1 MMNSAYSLEAENS
14 VLGSILLDA
23 SVFPGVREALTA
35 EDFSNTVNKAI
46 YKAAEGLFNA
56 GKVVDPVSI
65 KRAAEAILGGSEDVN
80 LNDYMLQ
87 LLEITPTAANVSE
100 YVKLARDAS
109 MRRQLIEIARKIETY
124 VESYSPPREVIAS
137 AQKALQGIESNERNQ
152 ETISFSDALTD
163 FLVLQDEIQTGVCL
177 FIKTEY
183 KYIDRVLGGGLL
195 NSGFYLLA
203 GRPGM
208 GKTTLGLNIVRK
220 VAKKGLPVL
229 FVSLEMSKEQITQKL
244 LALETG
250 LSTQE
255 LVGKMDAQAVDRVTE
270 AATQIHDLP
279 LTLNRKTDATVSD
292 IENMARVV
300 KGLALICV
308 DYVGLIEPDDKR
320 AKPYEGVSQVSRDLK
335 RLAMRL
341 NIPILGLA
349 QLNRE
354 VTGRSD
360 KRPLISDLRDS
371 GRLEQDANGIILLHR
386 PDYYD
391 PNYKHDGISPVI
403 LEVDIAKNRHGP
415 TGKVTLDYYLTNG
428 RIL

>member
-1 MMNSAYSLEAENS
+1 MTSAYSLEAENS

-23 SVFPGVREALTA
+23 SVFPSVQEVLTA
-35 EDFSNTVNKAI
+35 EDFANTINQAI
-46 YKAAEGLFNA
+46 YTAAEGLFNT
-56 GKVVDPVSI
+56 GKAVDPVSI
-65 KRAAEAILGGSEDVN
+65 KRAAEAILGGSEGVN

-100 YVKLARDAS
+100 YVKLTRDAS

-124 VESYSPPREVIAS
+124 VESYSPPREVIAF
-137 AQKALQGIESNERNQ
+137 AQEALLGVENNELNQ
-152 ETISFSDALTD
+152 ETVRFSEALTD

-177 FIKTEY
+177 FVKSEY

-220 VAKKGLPVL
+220 VAKRGLPVL

-270 AATQIHDLP
+270 AATQIHGLP
-279 LTLNRKTDATVSD
+279 LTLNRKPGATVSD
-292 IENMARVV
+292 IANMARAV
-300 KGLALICV
+300 KGLAMICV
-308 DYVGLIEPDDKR
+308 DYVGLIEPDNKQVKR
-320 AKPYEGVSQVSRDLK
+320 YEGVSQVSRDLK
-335 RLAMRL
+335 RLALRL

-354 VTGRSD
+354 VTGRTD
-360 KRPLISDLRDS
+360 KRPVISDLRDS
-371 GRLEQDANGIILLHR
+371 GGLEQDADGIILLHR

-391 PNYKHDGISPVI
+391 PEYKHDPVTPVV
-403 LEVDIAKNRHGP
+403 LEATIAKNRHGP

>member
-1 MMNSAYSLEAENS
+1 MNSAYSLEAENS

-23 SVFPGVREALTA
+23 SVFPSVREALTV
-35 EDFSNTVNKAI
+35 EDFSNTVNQAI
-46 YKAAEGLFNA
+46 YKAAESLFNA
-56 GKVVDPVSI
+56 GKVVDPVST

-100 YVKLARDAS
+100 YVKLTRDAS

-177 FIKTEY
+177 FVKSEY

-220 VAKKGLPVL
+220 VAKRGLPVL

-270 AATQIHDLP
+270 AVTQIHDLP
-279 LTLNRKTDATVSD
+279 LTLNQKTDATVSD
-292 IENMARVV
+292 IANMARAVN
-300 KGLALICV
+300 GLALICV

-391 PNYKHDGISPVI
+391 PNYNHDGISPVI

>member
-1 MMNSAYSLEAENS
+1 MNSAYSLEAENS

-23 SVFPGVREALTA
+23 SVFPSVREALTA
-35 EDFSNTVNKAI
+35 EDFSNTVNQAI

-65 KRAAEAILGGSEDVN
+65 KRAAEAILGGPEGVN

-100 YVKLARDAS
+100 YVKLTRDAS

-124 VESYSPPREVIAS
+124 VESYSPPREVIAF
-137 AQKALQGIESNERNQ
+137 AQEALLGVENNELNQ
-152 ETISFSDALTD
+152 ETVRFSEALTD

-177 FIKTEY
+177 FVKSEY

-220 VAKKGLPVL
+220 VAKRGLPVL

-270 AATQIHDLP
+270 AATQIHGLP
-279 LTLNRKTDATVSD
+279 LTLNRKPGATVSD
-292 IENMARVV
+292 IANMARAV
-300 KGLALICV
+300 KDLAMICV
-308 DYVGLIEPDDKR
+308 DYVGLIEPDNKQVKR
-320 AKPYEGVSQVSRDLK
+320 YEGVSQVSRDLK
-335 RLAMRL
+335 RLALCL

-354 VTGRSD
+354 VTGRTD
-360 KRPLISDLRDS
+360 KRPVISDLRDS
-371 GRLEQDANGIILLHR
+371 GGLEQDADGIILLHR

-391 PNYKHDGISPVI
+391 PEYKHDPVTPVI
-403 LEVDIAKNRHGP
+403 LEATIAKNRHGP

>member
-1 MMNSAYSLEAENS
+1 MNSAYSLEAENS

-23 SVFPGVREALTA
+23 SVFPSVQEVLTA
-35 EDFSNTVNKAI
+35 EDFANTINQAI
-46 YKAAEGLFNA
+46 YTAAEGLFNT
-56 GKVVDPVSI
+56 GKAVDPVSI
-65 KRAAEAILGGSEDVN
+65 KRAAEAILGGSEGVN

-100 YVKLARDAS
+100 YVKLTRDAS

-124 VESYSPPREVIAS
+124 VESYSPPREVIAF
-137 AQKALQGIESNERNQ
+137 AQEALLGVENNELNQ
-152 ETISFSDALTD
+152 ETVRFSEALTD

-177 FIKTEY
+177 FVKSEY

-220 VAKKGLPVL
+220 VAKRGLPVL

-255 LVGKMDAQAVDRVTE
+255 LVGKMDTQAVDRVTE

-292 IENMARVV
+292 IANMARAV
-300 KGLALICV
+300 KGLTLICV

>member
-1 MMNSAYSLEAENS
+1 MTSAYSLEAENS

-23 SVFPGVREALTA
+23 SVFPSVQEVLTA
-35 EDFSNTVNKAI
+35 EDFANTINQAI
-46 YKAAEGLFNA
+46 YTAAEGLFNT
-56 GKVVDPVSI
+56 GKAVDPVSI
-65 KRAAEAILGGSEDVN
+65 KRAAEAILGGSEGVN

-100 YVKLARDAS
+100 YVKLTRDAS

-124 VESYSPPREVIAS
+124 VESYSPPREVIAF
-137 AQKALQGIESNERNQ
+137 AQEALLGVENNELNQ
-152 ETISFSDALTD
+152 ETVRFSEALTD

-270 AATQIHDLP
+270 AATQIHGLP
-279 LTLNRKTDATVSD
+279 LTLNRKPGATVSD
-292 IENMARVV
+292 IANMARAV
-300 KGLALICV
+300 KDLAMICV
-308 DYVGLIEPDDKR
+308 DYVGLIEPDNKQAKR
-320 AKPYEGVSQVSRDLK
+320 YEGVSQVSRDLK
-335 RLAMRL
+335 RLALRL

-354 VTGRSD
+354 VTGRAD
-360 KRPLISDLRDS
+360 KRPVISDLRDS
-371 GRLEQDANGIILLHR
+371 GGLEQDADGIILLHR

-391 PNYKHDGISPVI
+391 PEYKHDPVTPVI
-403 LEVDIAKNRHGP
+403 LEATIAKNRHGP

>member
-1 MMNSAYSLEAENS
+1 MNSAYSLEAENS

-23 SVFPGVREALTA
+23 SVFPSVREVLTA
-35 EDFSNTVNKAI
+35 EDFANTINQAI
-46 YKAAEGLFNA
+46 YTAAEGLFNT
-56 GKVVDPVSI
+56 GKAVDPVSI
-65 KRAAEAILGGSEDVN
+65 KRAAEAILGGSEGVN

-100 YVKLARDAS
+100 YVKLTRDAS

-124 VESYSPPREVIAS
+124 VESYSPPREVIAY
-137 AQKALQGIESNERNQ
+137 AQEALLGVENNELNQ
-152 ETISFSDALTD
+152 ETVRFSEALTD

-177 FIKTEY
+177 FVKSEY

-220 VAKKGLPVL
+220 VAKRGLPVL

-255 LVGKMDAQAVDRVTE
+255 LVGKMDAQTVDRVTE

-279 LTLNRKTDATVSD
+279 LTLNQKTDVTVSD
-292 IENMARVV
+292 IANMARAV

-391 PNYKHDGISPVI
+391 PNYNHDGISPVI

>member
-46 YKAAEGLFNA
+46 YKAAESLFNA

-177 FIKTEY
+177 FVKSEY

-270 AATQIHDLP
+270 AATQIHGLP
-279 LTLNRKTDATVSD
+279 LTLNRKPGATVSD
-292 IENMARVV
+292 IANMARAV

-308 DYVGLIEPDDKR
+308 DYVGLIEPDNKQVKR
-320 AKPYEGVSQVSRDLK
+320 YEGVSQVSRDLK
-335 RLAMRL
+335 QLALRL

-354 VTGRSD
+354 VTGRTD
-360 KRPLISDLRDS
+360 KRPVISDLRDS
-371 GRLEQDANGIILLHR
+371 GGLEQDADGIILLHR

-391 PNYKHDGISPVI
+391 PEYKHDPVTPVI
-403 LEVDIAKNRHGP
+403 LEATIAKNRHGP

>member
-109 MRRQLIEIARKIETY
+109 MRRQLIEIARKIEMY

-270 AATQIHDLP
+270 AATQIHGLP
-279 LTLNRKTDATVSD
+279 LTLNRKPGATVSD
-292 IENMARVV
+292 IANMARAV
-300 KGLALICV
+300 KGLAMICV
-308 DYVGLIEPDDKR
+308 DYVGLIEPDNKQAKR
-320 AKPYEGVSQVSRDLK
+320 YEGVSQVSRDLK
-335 RLAMRL
+335 QLALRL

-349 QLNRE
+349 QLSRE
-354 VTGRSD
+354 VTGRTD
-360 KRPLISDLRDS
+360 KRPVISDLRDS
-371 GRLEQDANGIILLHR
+371 GGLEQDADGIILLHR

-391 PNYKHDGISPVI
+391 PEYKHDPVTPVI
-403 LEVDIAKNRHGP
+403 LEATIGKNRHGP

>member
-35 EDFSNTVNKAI
+35 EDFSNTVNQAI

-65 KRAAEAILGGSEDVN
+65 KRAAEAILGGSEGVN

-100 YVKLARDAS
+100 YVKLTRDAS

-124 VESYSPPREVIAS
+124 VESYSPPREVIAF
-137 AQKALQGIESNERNQ
+137 AQEALLGVENNELNQ
-152 ETISFSDALTD
+152 ETVRFSEALTD

-208 GKTTLGLNIVRK
+208 GKTTLGLNIVCK
-220 VAKKGLPVL
+220 VAKRGLPVL

-270 AATQIHDLP
+270 AATQIHGLP
-279 LTLNRKTDATVSD
+279 LTLNRKPGATVSD
-292 IENMARVV
+292 IANMARAV
-300 KGLALICV
+300 KGLAMICV
-308 DYVGLIEPDDKR
+308 DYVGLIEPDNKQVKR
-320 AKPYEGVSQVSRDLK
+320 YEGVSQVSRDLK
-335 RLAMRL
+335 RLALRL

-354 VTGRSD
+354 VTGRTD
-360 KRPLISDLRDS
+360 KRPVISDLRDS
-371 GRLEQDANGIILLHR
+371 GGLEQDADGIILLHR

-391 PNYKHDGISPVI
+391 PEYKHDPVTPVI
-403 LEVDIAKNRHGP
+403 LEATIAKNRHGP

>member
-1 MMNSAYSLEAENS
+1 MNSAYSLEAENS

-23 SVFPGVREALTA
+23 SVFPSVQEVLTA
-35 EDFSNTVNKAI
+35 EDFANTINQAI
-46 YKAAEGLFNA
+46 YTAAEGLFNT
-56 GKVVDPVSI
+56 GKAVDPVSI
-65 KRAAEAILGGSEDVN
+65 KRAAEAILGGSEGVN

-100 YVKLARDAS
+100 YVKLTRDAS

-124 VESYSPPREVIAS
+124 VESYSPPREVIAF
-137 AQKALQGIESNERNQ
+137 AQEALLGVENNELNQ
-152 ETISFSDALTD
+152 ETVRFSEALTD

-270 AATQIHDLP
+270 AATQIHGLP
-279 LTLNRKTDATVSD
+279 LTLNRKPGATVSD
-292 IENMARVV
+292 IANMARAV
-300 KGLALICV
+300 KGLAMICV
-308 DYVGLIEPDDKR
+308 DYVGLIEPDNKQVKR
-320 AKPYEGVSQVSRDLK
+320 YEGVSQVSRDLK
-335 RLAMRL
+335 RLALRL

-354 VTGRSD
+354 VTGRTD
-360 KRPLISDLRDS
+360 KRPVISDLRDS
-371 GRLEQDANGIILLHR
+371 GGLEQDADGIILLHR

-391 PNYKHDGISPVI
+391 PEYKHDPVTPVI
-403 LEVDIAKNRHGP
+403 LEATIAKNRHGP

>member
-1 MMNSAYSLEAENS
+1 MNSAYSLEAENS

-35 EDFSNTVNKAI
+35 EDFSNTVNQAI

-137 AQKALQGIESNERNQ
+137 AQKALQGIESSERNQ

-292 IENMARVV
+292 IANMARAV
-300 KGLALICV
+300 KELALICV

>member
-1 MMNSAYSLEAENS
+1 MNSAYSLEAENS

-46 YKAAEGLFNA
+46 YKAAESLFNA

-229 FVSLEMSKEQITQKL
+229 FISLEMSKEQITQKL

-292 IENMARVV
+292 IANMARVV

>member
-1 MMNSAYSLEAENS
+1 MNSAYSLEAENS

-23 SVFPGVREALTA
+23 SVFPSVREVLTA
-35 EDFSNTVNKAI
+35 EDFANTINQAI
-46 YKAAEGLFNA
+46 YMAAEGLFNT
-56 GKVVDPVSI
+56 GKAVDPVSI
-65 KRAAEAILGGSEDVN
+65 KRAAEAILGGSEGVN

-100 YVKLARDAS
+100 YVKLTRDAS

-124 VESYSPPREVIAS
+124 VESYSPPREVIAF
-137 AQKALQGIESNERNQ
+137 AQEALLGVENNELNQ
-152 ETISFSDALTD
+152 ETIRFSEALTD

-177 FIKTEY
+177 FVKSEY

-255 LVGKMDAQAVDRVTE
+255 LVGKMDAQAVDKVTE

-279 LTLNRKTDATVSD
+279 LTLNQKTDATVSD
-292 IENMARVV
+292 IANMARAV

-391 PNYKHDGISPVI
+391 PNYNHDGISPVI

>member
-35 EDFSNTVNKAI
+35 EDFSNTVNQAI
-46 YKAAEGLFNA
+46 YRAAEGLFNA

-109 MRRQLIEIARKIETY
+109 MRRQLIEIARKIEMY

-177 FIKTEY
+177 FVKSEY

-279 LTLNRKTDATVSD
+279 LTLNRKPGATVSD
-292 IENMARVV
+292 IANMARAV
-300 KGLALICV
+300 KGLAMICV
-308 DYVGLIEPDDKR
+308 DYVGLIEPDNKQVKR
-320 AKPYEGVSQVSRDLK
+320 YEGVSQVSRDLK
-335 RLAMRL
+335 QLALRL

-354 VTGRSD
+354 VTGRTD
-360 KRPLISDLRDS
+360 KRPVISDLRDS
-371 GRLEQDANGIILLHR
+371 GGLEQDADGIILLHR

-391 PNYKHDGISPVI
+391 PEYKHDPVTPVI
-403 LEVDIAKNRHGP
+403 LEATIAKNRHGP

>member
-1 MMNSAYSLEAENS
+1 MNSAYSLEAENS

-23 SVFPGVREALTA
+23 SVFPSVQEVLTA
-35 EDFSNTVNKAI
+35 EDFATTINQAI
-46 YKAAEGLFNA
+46 YTAAEGLFNT
-56 GKVVDPVSI
+56 GKAVDPVSI
-65 KRAAEAILGGSEDVN
+65 KRAAEAILGGSEGVN

-100 YVKLARDAS
+100 YVKLTRDAS

-124 VESYSPPREVIAS
+124 VESYSPPREVIAF
-137 AQKALQGIESNERNQ
+137 AQEALLGVENNELNQ
-152 ETISFSDALTD
+152 ETIRFSEALTD

-208 GKTTLGLNIVRK
+208 GKTTLGLNIVRR

-270 AATQIHDLP
+270 TATQIHDLP

-292 IENMARVV
+292 IANMARAV

>member
-1 MMNSAYSLEAENS
+1 MNSAYSLEAENS

-23 SVFPGVREALTA
+23 SVFPSVQEVLTA
-35 EDFSNTVNKAI
+35 EDFATTINQAI
-46 YKAAEGLFNA
+46 YTAAEGLFNT
-56 GKVVDPVSI
+56 GKAVDPVSI
-65 KRAAEAILGGSEDVN
+65 KRAAEAILGGSEGVN

-100 YVKLARDAS
+100 YVKLTRDAS

-124 VESYSPPREVIAS
+124 VESYSPPREVIAF
-137 AQKALQGIESNERNQ
+137 AQEALLGVENNELNQ
-152 ETISFSDALTD
+152 ETIRFSEALTD

-270 AATQIHDLP
+270 TATQIHDLP

-292 IENMARVV
+292 IANMARAV

>member
-1 MMNSAYSLEAENS
+1 MNSAYSLEAENS

-109 MRRQLIEIARKIETY
+109 MRRQLIEIARKIEMY

-270 AATQIHDLP
+270 AVTQIHDLP

-292 IENMARVV
+292 IANMARAV

>member
-1 MMNSAYSLEAENS
+1 MNSAYSLEAENS

-35 EDFSNTVNKAI
+35 EDFSNTVNQAI
-46 YKAAEGLFNA
+46 YKAADGLFNA

-65 KRAAEAILGGSEDVN
+65 KRATEAILGGSEDVN

-137 AQKALQGIESNERNQ
+137 AQKALQGIESSERNQ

-183 KYIDRVLGGGLL
+183 KYIDRVLGGGFL

-292 IENMARVV
+292 IANMARAV

>member
-1 MMNSAYSLEAENS
+1 MNSAYSLEAENS

-23 SVFPGVREALTA
+23 SVFPGVREALTV
-35 EDFSNTVNKAI
+35 EDFSNTVNQAI

-124 VESYSPPREVIAS
+124 VESYSPPREVIAG
-137 AQKALQGIESNERNQ
+137 AQKALQGIESNERSQ

-177 FIKTEY
+177 FVKSEY

-220 VAKKGLPVL
+220 VAKRGLPVL

-279 LTLNRKTDATVSD
+279 LTLNQKTDATVSD
-292 IENMARVV
+292 IANMARAV

-371 GRLEQDANGIILLHR
+371 GRLEQDANGILLIHR

-391 PNYKHDGISPVI
+391 PNYNRDGISPVI

>member
-1 MMNSAYSLEAENS
+1 MTEPVGYNLDAELA
-14 VLGSILLDA
+14 VLGSILIDPR
-23 SVFPGVREALTA
+23 VFPEVREALRV
-35 EDFSNTVNKAI
+35 EDFASTLNQEI
-46 YKAAEGLFNA
+46 YRAAAALDSA
-56 GKVVDPVSI
+56 GKTIDPVTI
-65 KRAAEAILGGSEDVN
+65 LEACRKAGA
-80 LNDYMLQ
+80 LQ
-87 LLEITPTAANVSE
+87 GNEGTQYLMQLMEITPTAANVSA
-100 YVKLARDAS
+100 YIKLTREAS
-109 MRRQLIEIARKIETY
+109 MRRQLQEIARNIET
-124 VESYSPPREVIAS
+124 ESISHTSPREIIAS

-220 VAKKGLPVL
+220 VAKRGLPVL

-270 AATQIHDLP
+270 AATQIHGLP
-279 LTLNRKTDATVSD
+279 LTLNRKPGATVSD
-292 IENMARVV
+292 IANMARAV
-300 KGLALICV
+300 KGLAMICV
-308 DYVGLIEPDDKR
+308 DYVGLIEPDNKQVKR
-320 AKPYEGVSQVSRDLK
+320 YEGVSQVSRDLK
-335 RLAMRL
+335 RLALRL

-354 VTGRSD
+354 VTGRTD
-360 KRPLISDLRDS
+360 KRPVISDLRDS
-371 GRLEQDANGIILLHR
+371 GGLEQDADGIILLHR

-391 PNYKHDGISPVI
+391 PEYKHDPVTPVI
-403 LEVDIAKNRHGP
+403 LEATIAKNRHGP

>member
-1 MMNSAYSLEAENS
+1 MNSAYSLEAENS

-23 SVFPGVREALTA
+23 SVFPGVREALTV
-35 EDFSNTVNKAI
+35 EDFSNTVNQAI

-65 KRAAEAILGGSEDVN
+65 KRAAETILGGSEDVN

-100 YVKLARDAS
+100 YVKLTRDAS

-124 VESYSPPREVIAS
+124 VESYSPPREVIAG

-220 VAKKGLPVL
+220 VAKRGLPVL

-292 IENMARVV
+292 IANMARAV

>member
-1 MMNSAYSLEAENS
+1 MNSAYSLEAENS

-35 EDFSNTVNKAI
+35 EDFSNTVNQAI
-46 YKAAEGLFNA
+46 YKAAEGFFNA

-65 KRAAEAILGGSEDVN
+65 KSAAEAILGGSEDVN

-137 AQKALQGIESNERNQ
+137 AQKALQGIESNERSQ
-152 ETISFSDALTD
+152 ETISFSDALAD

-183 KYIDRVLGGGLL
+183 KYIDRVLGGGFL

-292 IENMARVV
+292 IANMARAV

-354 VTGRSD
+354 ATGRSD

>member
-1 MMNSAYSLEAENS
+1 MTSAYSLEAENS

-23 SVFPGVREALTA
+23 SVFPSVQEVLTA
-35 EDFSNTVNKAI
+35 EDFANTINQAI
-46 YKAAEGLFNA
+46 YTAAEGLFNT
-56 GKVVDPVSI
+56 GKAVDPVSI
-65 KRAAEAILGGSEDVN
+65 KRAAEAILGGSEGVN

-100 YVKLARDAS
+100 YVKLTRDAS

-124 VESYSPPREVIAS
+124 VESYSPPREVIAF
-137 AQKALQGIESNERNQ
+137 AQEALLGVENNELNQ
-152 ETISFSDALTD
+152 ETVRFSEALTD

-270 AATQIHDLP
+270 AATQIHGLP
-279 LTLNRKTDATVSD
+279 LTLNRKPGATVSD
-292 IENMARVV
+292 IANMARAV
-300 KGLALICV
+300 KGLAMICV
-308 DYVGLIEPDDKR
+308 DYVGLIEPDNKQVKR
-320 AKPYEGVSQVSRDLK
+320 YEGVSQVSRDLK
-335 RLAMRL
+335 RLALRL

-354 VTGRSD
+354 VTGRTD
-360 KRPLISDLRDS
+360 KRPVISDLRDS
-371 GRLEQDANGIILLHR
+371 GGLEQDADGIILLHR

-391 PNYKHDGISPVI
+391 PEYKHDPVTPVI
-403 LEVDIAKNRHGP
+403 LEATIAKNRHGP

>member
-1 MMNSAYSLEAENS
+1 MTSAYSLEAENS

-23 SVFPGVREALTA
+23 SVFPSVREALTA
-35 EDFSNTVNKAI
+35 EDFSNTVNQAI

-109 MRRQLIEIARKIETY
+109 MRRQLIEIARKIEMY

-292 IENMARVV
+292 IANMARAV

>member
-1 MMNSAYSLEAENS
+1 MNSAYSLEAENS

-109 MRRQLIEIARKIETY
+109 MRRQLIEIARKIEMY

-270 AATQIHDLP
+270 AATQIHGLP
-279 LTLNRKTDATVSD
+279 LTLNRKPGATVSD
-292 IENMARVV
+292 IANMARAV
-300 KGLALICV
+300 KGLAMICV
-308 DYVGLIEPDDKR
+308 DYVGLIEPDNKQAKR
-320 AKPYEGVSQVSRDLK
+320 YEGVSQVSRDLK
-335 RLAMRL
+335 QLALRL

-349 QLNRE
+349 QLSRE
-354 VTGRSD
+354 VTGRTD
-360 KRPLISDLRDS
+360 KRPVISDLRDS
-371 GRLEQDANGIILLHR
+371 GGLEQDADGIILLHR

-391 PNYKHDGISPVI
+391 PEYKHDPVTPVI
-403 LEVDIAKNRHGP
+403 LEATIGKNRHGP

>member
-35 EDFSNTVNKAI
+35 EDFSNTVNQAI

-177 FIKTEY
+177 FVKSEY

-270 AATQIHDLP
+270 AATQIHGLP
-279 LTLNRKTDATVSD
+279 LTLNRKPGATVSD
-292 IENMARVV
+292 IANMARAV
-300 KGLALICV
+300 KGLAMICV
-308 DYVGLIEPDDKR
+308 DYVGLIEPDNKQAKR
-320 AKPYEGVSQVSRDLK
+320 YEGVSQVSRDLK
-335 RLAMRL
+335 QLALRL

-349 QLNRE
+349 QLSRE
-354 VTGRSD
+354 VTGRTD
-360 KRPLISDLRDS
+360 KRPVISDLRDS
-371 GRLEQDANGIILLHR
+371 GGLEQDADGIILLHR

-391 PNYKHDGISPVI
+391 PEYKHDPVTPVI
-403 LEVDIAKNRHGP
+403 LEATIGKNRHGP

>member
-1 MMNSAYSLEAENS
+1 MNSAYSLEAENS

-23 SVFPGVREALTA
+23 SVFPSVREVLTA
-35 EDFSNTVNKAI
+35 EDFANTINQAI
-46 YKAAEGLFNA
+46 YTAAEGLFNT
-56 GKVVDPVSI
+56 GKAVDPVSI
-65 KRAAEAILGGSEDVN
+65 KRAAEAILGGSEGVN

-100 YVKLARDAS
+100 YVKLTRDAS

-124 VESYSPPREVIAS
+124 VESYSPPREVIAF
-137 AQKALQGIESNERNQ
+137 AQEALLGVENNELNQ
-152 ETISFSDALTD
+152 ETVRFSEALTD

-177 FIKTEY
+177 FVKSEY

-220 VAKKGLPVL
+220 VAKRGLPVL

-270 AATQIHDLP
+270 AVTQIHDLP
-279 LTLNRKTDATVSD
+279 LTLNQKTDATVSD
-292 IENMARVV
+292 IANMARAV

-391 PNYKHDGISPVI
+391 PNYNHDGISPVI

>member
-1 MMNSAYSLEAENS
+1 MNSAYSLEAENS

-23 SVFPGVREALTA
+23 SVFPSVQEVLTA
-35 EDFSNTVNKAI
+35 EDFANTINQAI
-46 YKAAEGLFNA
+46 YTAAEGLFNT
-56 GKVVDPVSI
+56 GKAVDPVSI
-65 KRAAEAILGGSEDVN
+65 KRAAEAILGGSEGVN

-100 YVKLARDAS
+100 YVKLTRDAS

-124 VESYSPPREVIAS
+124 VESYSPPREVIAF
-137 AQKALQGIESNERNQ
+137 AQEALLGVENNELNQ
-152 ETISFSDALTD
+152 ETVRFSEALTD

-177 FIKTEY
+177 FVKSEY

-270 AATQIHDLP
+270 AATQIHGLP
-279 LTLNRKTDATVSD
+279 LTLNRKPGATVSD
-292 IENMARVV
+292 IANMARAV
-300 KGLALICV
+300 KGLAMICV
-308 DYVGLIEPDDKR
+308 DYVGLIEPDNKQVKR
-320 AKPYEGVSQVSRDLK
+320 YEGVSQVSRDLK
-335 RLAMRL
+335 RLALRL

-354 VTGRSD
+354 VTGRTD
-360 KRPLISDLRDS
+360 KRPVISDLRDS
-371 GRLEQDANGIILLHR
+371 GGLEQDADGIILLHR

-391 PNYKHDGISPVI
+391 PEYKHDPVTPVI
-403 LEVDIAKNRHGP
+403 LEATIAKNRHGP

>member
-1 MMNSAYSLEAENS
+1 MTSAYSLEAENS

-23 SVFPGVREALTA
+23 SVFPSVQEVLTA
-35 EDFSNTVNKAI
+35 EDFANTINQAI
-46 YKAAEGLFNA
+46 YTAAEGLFNT
-56 GKVVDPVSI
+56 GKAVDPVSI
-65 KRAAEAILGGSEDVN
+65 KRAAEAILGGSEGVN

-100 YVKLARDAS
+100 YVKLTRDAS

-124 VESYSPPREVIAS
+124 VESYSPPREVIAF
-137 AQKALQGIESNERNQ
+137 AQEALLGVENNELNQ
-152 ETISFSDALTD
+152 ETVRFSEALTD

-177 FIKTEY
+177 FVKSEY

-270 AATQIHDLP
+270 AATQIHGLP
-279 LTLNRKTDATVSD
+279 LTLNRKPGTTVSD
-292 IENMARVV
+292 IANMARAV
-300 KGLALICV
+300 KGLAMICV
-308 DYVGLIEPDDKR
+308 DYVGLIEPDNKQVKR
-320 AKPYEGVSQVSRDLK
+320 YEGVSQVSRDLK
-335 RLAMRL
+335 RLALRL

-354 VTGRSD
+354 VTGRTD
-360 KRPLISDLRDS
+360 KRPVISDLRDS
-371 GRLEQDANGIILLHR
+371 GGLEQDADGIILLHR

-391 PNYKHDGISPVI
+391 PEYKHDPVTPVI
-403 LEVDIAKNRHGP
+403 LEATIAKNRHGP

>member
-1 MMNSAYSLEAENS
+1 MNEVTSYNLDAELA
-14 VLGSILLDA
+14 VLGSILIDPR
-23 SVFPGVREALTA
+23 VFPEVREALRV
-35 EDFSNTVNKAI
+35 EDFASTLNQEI
-46 YKAAEGLFNA
+46 YRAAAALDSA
-56 GKVVDPVSI
+56 GKTIDPVTI
-65 KRAAEAILGGSEDVN
+65 LEACRKAGA
-80 LNDYMLQ
+80 LQ
-87 LLEITPTAANVSE
+87 GNEGTQYLMQLMEITPTAANVSA
-100 YVKLARDAS
+100 YIKLTREAS
-109 MRRQLIEIARKIETY
+109 MRRQLQEIARNIET
-124 VESYSPPREVIAS
+124 ESISHTSPREIIA
-137 AQKALQGIESNERNQ
+137 ATQKALQDIESNERSQ

-229 FVSLEMSKEQITQKL
+229 FVSLEMSKEQITQ
-244 LALETG
+244 
-250 LSTQE
+250 E

-270 AATQIHDLP
+270 AATQIHGLP
-279 LTLNRKTDATVSD
+279 LTLNRKPGATVSD
-292 IENMARVV
+292 IANMARAV
-300 KGLALICV
+300 KGLAMICV
-308 DYVGLIEPDDKR
+308 DYVGLIEPDNKQVKR
-320 AKPYEGVSQVSRDLK
+320 YEGVSQVSRDLK
-335 RLAMRL
+335 RLALRL

-354 VTGRSD
+354 VTGRTD
-360 KRPLISDLRDS
+360 KRPVISDLRDS
-371 GRLEQDANGIILLHR
+371 GGLEQDADGIILLHR

-391 PNYKHDGISPVI
+391 PEYKNDPVTPVI
-403 LEVDIAKNRHGP
+403 LEATIAKNRHGP

>member
-1 MMNSAYSLEAENS
+1 MTSAYSLEAENS

-23 SVFPGVREALTA
+23 SVFPSVQEVLTA
-35 EDFSNTVNKAI
+35 EDFANTINQAI
-46 YKAAEGLFNA
+46 YTAAEGLFNT
-56 GKVVDPVSI
+56 GKAVDPVSI
-65 KRAAEAILGGSEDVN
+65 KRAAEAILGGSEGVN

-100 YVKLARDAS
+100 YVKLTRDAS

-124 VESYSPPREVIAS
+124 VESYSPPREVIAF
-137 AQKALQGIESNERNQ
+137 AQEALLGVENNELNQ
-152 ETISFSDALTD
+152 ETVRFSEALTD

-177 FIKTEY
+177 FVKSEY

-270 AATQIHDLP
+270 AATQIHGLP
-279 LTLNRKTDATVSD
+279 LTLNRKPGATVSD
-292 IENMARVV
+292 IANMARAV
-300 KGLALICV
+300 KDLAMICV
-308 DYVGLIEPDDKR
+308 DYVGLIEPDNKQVKR
-320 AKPYEGVSQVSRDLK
+320 YEGVSQVSRDLK
-335 RLAMRL
+335 RLALRL

-354 VTGRSD
+354 VTGRTD
-360 KRPLISDLRDS
+360 KRPVISDLRDS
-371 GRLEQDANGIILLHR
+371 GGLEQDADGIILLHR

-391 PNYKHDGISPVI
+391 PEYKHDPVTPVI
-403 LEVDIAKNRHGP
+403 LEATIAKNRHGP

>member
-1 MMNSAYSLEAENS
+1 MNSAYSLEAENS

-109 MRRQLIEIARKIETY
+109 MRRQLIEIARKIEMY
-124 VESYSPPREVIAS
+124 IESYSPPREVIAS

-292 IENMARVV
+292 IANMARVV

>member
-1 MMNSAYSLEAENS
+1 MNSAYSLEAENS

-23 SVFPGVREALTA
+23 SVFPSVREVLTA
-35 EDFSNTVNKAI
+35 EDFANTINQAI
-46 YKAAEGLFNA
+46 YTAAEGLFNT
-56 GKVVDPVSI
+56 GKAVDPVSI
-65 KRAAEAILGGSEDVN
+65 KRAAEAILGGSEGVN

-100 YVKLARDAS
+100 YVKLTRDAS

-124 VESYSPPREVIAS
+124 VESYSPPREVIAY
-137 AQKALQGIESNERNQ
+137 AQEALLGVENNELNQ
-152 ETISFSDALTD
+152 ETVRFSEALTD

-177 FIKTEY
+177 FVKSEY

-220 VAKKGLPVL
+220 VAKRGLPVL

-255 LVGKMDAQAVDRVTE
+255 LVGKMDAQAVDKVTE
-270 AATQIHDLP
+270 AAMQIHDLP
-279 LTLNRKTDATVSD
+279 LTLNQKTDATVSD
-292 IENMARVV
+292 IANMARAV

>member
-1 MMNSAYSLEAENS
+1 MNSAYSLEAENS

-23 SVFPGVREALTA
+23 SVFPSVREALTA
-35 EDFSNTVNKAI
+35 EDFANTINQAI
-46 YKAAEGLFNA
+46 YTAAEGLFNT
-56 GKVVDPVSI
+56 GKAVDPVSI
-65 KRAAEAILGGSEDVN
+65 KRAAEAILGGSEGVN

-100 YVKLARDAS
+100 YVKLTRDAS
-109 MRRQLIEIARKIETY
+109 MRRQLIEVARKIETY

-137 AQKALQGIESNERNQ
+137 AQEALVGIESNELNQ
-152 ETISFSDALTD
+152 ETIRFSEALTD

-177 FIKTEY
+177 FVKTEY

-220 VAKKGLPVL
+220 VAKRGLPVL

-279 LTLNRKTDATVSD
+279 LTLNQKTDATVSD
-292 IENMARVV
+292 IANMARAV

-391 PNYKHDGISPVI
+391 PNYNHDGISPVI